1 MIYINV
7 KSLDM
12 CYIGLHIRSCSSQAR
27 AASGFVYL
35 LSRSAHLITSGLNL
49 EPWLT
54 LSLNLGL
61 LCFYSSWR
69 TSFFLKGWSHGFGSY
84 RLLEG
89 LSDSDFHLLRSL
101 HSIDVVVSLWSL
113 VPSIPWPGNFQDKQL
128 AGSNMQYPPTILSVQ
143 QCLFWCKF
151 PSSLCDKGYFPAFC
165 YLDIN
170 PTVDYALFFYWK
182 SHQYRISTWYNRL
195 KH

>member
-1 MIYINV
+1 MCWYDLYQCEIIRHVLYRSPYTLLLFPGTKV
-7 KSLDM
+7 K
-12 CYIGLHIRSCSSQAR
+12 AR

-54 LSLNLGL
+54 LSLNLGF

-89 LSDSDFHLLRSL
+89 LSDFDFHLLRSL

-128 AGSNMQYPPTILSVQ
+128 AGSNMQIHQ
-143 QCLFWCKF
+143 
-151 PSSLCDKGYFPAFC
+151 PSSLCSNVFAGVNF
-165 YLDIN
+165 LL
-170 PTVDYALFFYWK
+170 LFVTRATSQHFV
-182 SHQYRISTWYNRL
+182 IL
-195 KH
+195 I